1 MTSEPNGPSLFRRA
15 LDLLGSENVTSRTFE
30 GPTKYIAFSA
40 GVALSAFML
49 YCAVSI
55 VPFYAMLSVYFGL
68 TSILVFFFYPARSAS
83 TARLTIVDI
92 LLIGM
97 TIASVVYFITFF
109 EAMEDRAGIVTNWD
123 FFFGVLAIIVSLE
136 SCRRVLGPILPG
148 LGALLILYCYLGPY
162 FPAEMSHKGFQM
174 SRIVSFLYSMDG
186 ILGVVINAFASFIFL
201 FILFGAFLTATR
213 VGEFFIDL
221 ALSLVGRTRG
231 GAAKVSIISS
241 CLVGSVVG
249 SGSANVA
256 ITGVFTIPLM
266 KKTGY
271 KPHMAAAIEAVA
283 STGGHIMP
291 PVMGAVVFLMAAFT
305 RTSYIDIVK
314 ISIIPALIFY
324 FTVYLT
330 AHLWAVKHGIEGMK
344 EEALPNFW
352 KTLKKSWFLFLPI
365 FVLIVLLG
373 LRYSPHLC
381 AVFSI
386 LAMFLVSLI
395 RPDSRLTPMRL
406 LQTLFD
412 GAKSSLII
420 GASAGTMGIIL
431 GGILLPGLGY
441 KFSSLILSYSYNYL
455 PMAMVLVFLGA
466 YVLGMGM
473 TVSGVYVVLSVLAA
487 PALIE
492 LGVPIL
498 AAHLTI
504 IWFAQTS
511 PLTPPF
517 CLAAFVGA
525 GIAKCNPMKAGWSSV
540 RLGYPYYI
548 MPFLFIYSALL
559 LEGSWFDVIRAVV
572 AGTIG
577 MGVLTVAFERFWSAP
592 LSLLSSVL
600 LVVVSGVIL
609 FAGPWFQLL
618 GVIFVTLFFFAH
630 RRAAVRP
637 ASAMG

>member
-1 MTSEPNGPSLFRRA
+1 MTNTQNGPSLLRRA
-15 LDLLGSENVTSRTFE
+15 LDLLGSENITSRTLE
-30 GPTKYIAFSA
+30 GPTKHIAFSV

-49 YCAVSI
+49 YCAISI
-55 VPFYAMLSVYFGL
+55 MPFYIMLAVYFGL
-68 TSILVFFFYPARSAS
+68 TSILVFFYYPARAASA
-83 TARLTIVDI
+83 ARITIVDVV
-92 LLIGM
+92 LIAM
-97 TIASVVYFITFF
+97 TIASILYFTIFF

-123 FFFGVLAIIVSLE
+123 FFFGMLAMIVALE
-136 SCRRVLGPILPG
+136 SCRRALGPILPG
-148 LGALLILYCYLGPY
+148 LGTLLILYCYLGPY
-162 FPAEMSHKGFQM
+162 FPSEMSHRGFQM
-174 SRIVSFLYSMDG
+174 SRIVGFLYSMDG
-186 ILGVVINAFASFIFL
+186 IWGVVTNAFASFIFL

-241 CLVGSVVG
+241 GLVGSVVG

-283 STGGHIMP
+283 SIGGHIMP
-291 PVMGAVVFLMAAFT
+291 PVMGAVAFLMAAFT
-305 RTSYIDIVK
+305 RTPYIDIVK

-324 FTVYLT
+324 GILYITV
-330 AHLWAVKHGIEGMK
+330 HLWAVKHGIEGMK
-344 EEALPNFW
+344 KEELPSFSG
-352 KTLKKSWFLFLPI
+352 TLKRGWFLFIPI
-365 FVLIVLLG
+365 FTLIILLG
-373 LRYSPHLC
+373 LRYSPHYC

-386 LAMFLVSLI
+386 LAMFLVSFL
-395 RPDSRLTPMRL
+395 RKESRLTPMRL

-412 GAKSSLII
+412 GAKSSLVI
-420 GASAGTMGIIL
+420 GPSAGTMGIIL

-455 PMAMVLVFLGA
+455 PMAIVLVFLGA
-466 YVLGMGM
+466 YVMGMGM

-492 LGVPIL
+492 LGVPVL

-525 GIAKCNPMKAGWSSV
+525 GIARCNPMQAGWTSV

-548 MPFLFIYSALL
+548 MPFVFIYSALL
-559 LEGSWFDVIRAVV
+559 LDGSWFDIIRAIVG
-572 AGTIG
+572 AIIG
-577 MGVLTVAFERFWSAP
+577 MALVTVALERFWIGP
-592 LSLLSSVL
+592 IRWYNSLILIL
-600 LVVVSGVIL
+600 VSGVIL
-609 FAGPWFQLL
+609 FAPPLFQLL
-618 GVIFVTLFFFAH
+618 GLIVVVLFFFAH
-630 RRAAVRP
+630 RRACRLE
-637 ASAMG
+637 SATA

>member
-1 MTSEPNGPSLFRRA
+1 MTSEQNGPSLLRRA
-15 LDLLGSENVTSRTFE
+15 LDLLGTENITSRTFE

-40 GVALSAFML
+40 GVALSVFML

-55 VPFYAMLSVYFGL
+55 VPFYVMLSVYFGL
-68 TSILVFFFYPARSAS
+68 TSILVLLFYPARPSSA
-83 TARLTIVDI
+83 TRITIVDI
-92 LLIGM
+92 FLIGM
-97 TIASVVYFITFF
+97 AIAAVAYFIGFF
-109 EAMEDRAGIVTNWD
+109 EAMEDRAGIVTSWD
-123 FFFGVLAIIVSLE
+123 FFFGTLAIIVSLE

-148 LGALLILYCYLGPY
+148 LGALLIAYCYLGPY
-162 FPAEMSHKGFQM
+162 FPVEMSHKGFQM

-213 VGEFFIDL
+213 VGDFFIDL

-231 GAAKVSIISS
+231 GAAKVSIVSS

-305 RTSYIDIVK
+305 RTSYIDICK
-314 ISIIPALIFY
+314 ISLIPALIFY
-324 FTVYLT
+324 LTVYIT

-344 EEALPNFW
+344 EEALPRFGA
-352 KTLKKSWFLFLPI
+352 TLKRGWFLFIPI
-365 FVLIVLLG
+365 FILILLLG

-386 LAMFLVSLI
+386 LAMFLVSFV
-395 RPDSRLTPMRL
+395 RKDSRLTPMRL

-492 LGVPIL
+492 MGVPLL
-498 AAHLTI
+498 AAHLI
-504 IWFAQTS
+504 IVWFAQTS

-525 GIAKCNPMKAGWSSV
+525 GIAKCSPMQAGWTSV

-559 LEGSWFDVIRAVV
+559 LDGSGFDIIRAIIM
-572 AGTIG
+572 GTIG
-577 MGVLTVAFERFWSAP
+577 MCLSTVAIERFWVGP
-592 LSLLSSVL
+592 LSWPSTLLL
-600 LVVVSGVIL
+600 IVVAGVIL
-609 FAGPWFQLL
+609 FAGPVYQLL
-618 GVIFVTLFFFAH
+618 ALIFVALFFFWH
-630 RRAAVRP
+630 RRQYRQALPAA
-637 ASAMG
+637 